1 MPTLT
6 PLDPIP
12 QEQSPST
19 ELAEFKATLEKAIEK
34 NASVIENTHFTL
46 RGIAQL
52 LDISKDLW
60 EFYRHHAQGVKLT
73 SEQLESLK
81 REINTLSTHINQT
94 LETLNDQKTK
104 ATELLQETTTKLQKA
119 AELAAQSQ
127 ADMQAARQALETIKA
142 LETKLPEIQTQLESI
157 NSAISN
163 AIDKKQ
169 ELEDRASELKIE
181 ISTALTQK
189 KSQLET
195 QLTEKKTQLESE
207 LESQLESKKTE
218 LESTL
223 TQASTQAQEALETKK
238 GEIETA
244 LETIKA
250 DTQAIKTQTQE
261 LATQTASKA
270 QQLESKAS
278 ELATKQEQ
286 IEQAQRRS
294 QEQLESVTQA
304 TQAAQEQLAEAK
316 EQATRGIESYK
327 AGFIND
333 ISIEFAKM
341 MEHFTPTSAI
351 ALSALSARVGLLEQS
366 VFQTEILSHITSHFY
381 TIQDMFYH
389 ARPCEELPIPE
400 ACHRAY
406 IVAYGG
412 AEQQQMTRD
421 KKFLQDTGVANLVV
435 VGGFWQGESI
445 QALPGELKA
454 QQRVFQGERNLEI
467 NVDAVG
473 GFVLVLFFTN
483 RVPSQSDDP
492 FFSIHTDQFGLEASG
507 LSAYLAHLESLDG
520 GETLQGQALDQL
532 TQATILA
539 TEQSLTRF
547 KEADFTS
554 LKSFYTARLEYEN
567 TRKQI
572 ARQNGLQVPA
582 PIDTQ
587 PYLDNAIDRGMLA
600 YYIYLHNRRSDNE
613 LITRTFPLVL
623 ERIAEMMDTHTAS
636 DAIAYTFSA
645 EDLERLSGYFDSLG
659 PLYRGGFT
667 TEQERRTNL
676 GFYLTYMA
684 YAQGESPRDPR
695 DQMSWCLSEIYRHL
709 GRPNLADTLKY
720 TQMTKIINQEI
731 PSEKS
736 VANLKAYIKATID
749 SDVQDQAEQ
758 KASACVRGLQDTH
771 AQGIFSVLHM
781 IKNAMI
787 MGIVDSGELPPPPPK
802 PLDQGGG
809 NTMFDPSVLEN
820 DGNVAFLTD

>member
-1 MPTLT
+1 MSKPTAQNPRFIAKSRIQKEKQPHYKTKDKTMPTLT
-6 PLDPIP
+6 PLTP
-12 QEQSPST
+12 QEEHTPSQ
-19 ELAEFKATLEKAIEK
+19 ELADFKATLEQAIEK

-60 EFYRHHAQGVKLT
+60 EFYRYHAQGVKLT

-94 LETLNDQKTK
+94 LENLNDQKTK
-104 ATELLQETTTKLQKA
+104 ATELLQETTTKLTQA
-119 AELAAQSQ
+119 QQLATQSQ

-142 LETKLPEIQTQLESI
+142 LETKLPEIETQLESI
-157 NSAISN
+157 NTAISN

-181 ISTALTQK
+181 ISTALTEK
-189 KSQLET
+189 KSELET

-207 LESQLESKKTE
+207 LETQLESKKSELETE
-218 LESTL
+218 LES
-223 TQASTQAQEALETKK
+223 
-238 GEIETA
+238 
-244 LETIKA
+244 IKA

-261 LATQTASKA
+261 LATQTQSKA
-270 QQLESKAS
+270 QQLNTKAS

-294 QEQLESVTQA
+294 QEQLESI
-304 TQAAQEQLAEAK
+304 TQAAQATTTELAEAK

-351 ALSALSARVGLLEQS
+351 ALSALSERVGLLEKGL
-366 VFQTEILSHITSHFY
+366 FQYEMLSQITSHFY
-381 TIQDMFYH
+381 TIQDMVY
-389 ARPCEELPIPE
+389 ASRPCEELAIPPL
-400 ACHRAY
+400 CHRAY
-406 IVAYGG
+406 IVVYGG
-412 AEQQQMTRD
+412 AEQPQQNARNW
-421 KKFLQDTGVANLVV
+421 TGSIQVSMQGSMQGSVR
-435 VGGFWQGESI
+435 VGGLQGEDI
-445 QALPGELKA
+445 VAYAGEFKA
-454 QQRVFQGERNLEI
+454 EQYHFQGERYLEI
-467 NVDAVG
+467 NVNTMG

-483 RVPSQSDDP
+483 RVPSESDDP
-492 FFSIHTDQFGLEASG
+492 FFSIHTDIFGLESSG
-507 LSAYLAHLESLDG
+507 LQAYLTHLNSLG
-520 GETLQGQALDQL
+520 GGDTLQSQALDQL
-532 TQATILA
+532 TQATELA
-539 TEQSLTRF
+539 TQQSLSAF
-547 KEADFTS
+547 KNADFTS

-600 YYIYLHNRRSDNE
+600 YYIYLHNRRSDTE

-623 ERIAEMMDTHTAS
+623 EQIAALAQTHHAS
-636 DAIAYTFSA
+636 TQIAQSFSA
-645 EDLERLSGYFDSLG
+645 DDLQALSSYFDSLG

-684 YAQGESPRDPR
+684 HAQGQRAAQPA
-695 DQMSWCLSEIYRHL
+695 DQMGWILGEIYRHL
-709 GRPNLADTLKY
+709 GRPNLANTLKY
-720 TQMTKIINQEI
+720 TQMTKILRQEI

-736 VANLKAYIKATID
+736 VASLKAYIKATID
-749 SDVQDQAEQ
+749 SDVQAQAEQ
-758 KASACVRGLQDTH
+758 RASACVRGLQDTH
-771 AQGIFSVLHM
+771 AQGIFAVLAM
-781 IKNAMI
+781 IKGAL
-787 MGIVDSGELPPPPPK
+787 S
-802 PLDQGGG
+802 
-809 NTMFDPSVLEN
+809 
-820 DGNVAFLTD
+820 

>member
-6 PLDPIP
+6 PLDSI
-12 QEQSPST
+12 SHTPSQ
-19 ELAEFKATLEKAIEK
+19 ELADFKATLEQAIEK

-60 EFYRHHAQGVKLT
+60 EFYRYHAQGVKLT
-73 SEQLESLK
+73 SEQLETLK

-94 LETLNDQKTK
+94 LENLNDQKTK
-104 ATELLQETTTKLQKA
+104 ATELLQETTTKLTQA
-119 AELAAQSQ
+119 QQLATQSQ
-127 ADMQAARQALETIKA
+127 ADMQAARQALETIKT
-142 LETKLPEIQTQLESI
+142 LETKLPEIETQLESI

-189 KSQLET
+189 KS
-195 QLTEKKTQLESE
+195 E
-207 LESQLESKKTE
+207 LESS
-218 LESTL
+218 L
-223 TQASTQAQEALETKK
+223 TQASTTAQEALETKK
-238 GEIETA
+238 SELETA
-244 LETIKA
+244 LESIKA
-250 DTQAIKTQTQE
+250 DTQTIKTQTQE
-261 LATQTASKA
+261 LATQTATKA
-270 QQLESKAS
+270 EQLNTKAS

-286 IEQAQRRS
+286 IEQAQTQA
-294 QEQLESVTQA
+294 QEQLESI
-304 TQAAQEQLAEAK
+304 TQAAQATTAELAEAK

-351 ALSALSARVGLLEQS
+351 ALSALSVRVGLLEKGLY
-366 VFQTEILSHITSHFY
+366 EYEMLSHITSHFY
-381 TIQDMFYH
+381 TIQDMVYH
-389 ARPCEELPIPE
+389 SSPYEVLEIP
-400 ACHRAY
+400 AGCSRAY

-412 AEQQQMTRD
+412 AEQPQQRT
-421 KKFLQDTGVANLVV
+421 Q
-435 VGGFWQGESI
+435 ESI
-445 QALPGELKA
+445 QESIQVRVGGLQGEDITAQAGELKA
-454 QQRVFQGERNLEI
+454 EQCYFQGERMLEI

-473 GFVLVLFFTN
+473 AFVLVLFFTN
-483 RVPSQSDDP
+483 RVPSESDSP
-492 FFSIHTDQFGLEASG
+492 FFTINADAFGLESSG
-507 LSAYLAHLESLDG
+507 FHAYLSHLDSLG
-520 GETLQGQALDQL
+520 GGDTLRSQALDQL

-539 TEQSLTRF
+539 TEQSLSAF
-547 KEADFTS
+547 KNADFRD

-623 ERIAEMMDTHTAS
+623 EQIAKLAHTHQAS
-636 DAIAYTFSA
+636 AAIAQSFSA
-645 EDLERLSGYFDSLG
+645 DDLQTLSSYFDSLG

-684 YAQGESPRDPR
+684 HATGQGAAQPA
-695 DQMSWCLSEIYRHL
+695 DQMGWILGEIYRHL
-709 GRPNLADTLKY
+709 GRPNLANTLKY
-720 TQMTKIINQEI
+720 TQMTKILRQEI

-736 VANLKAYIKATID
+736 VATLKAYIKATID
-749 SDVQDQAEQ
+749 SDVQAQAEQ
-758 KASACVRGLQDTH
+758 RASACVRGLQDTH
-771 AQGIFSVLHM
+771 AQGIFAVLAM
-781 IKNAMI
+781 IKEAL
-787 MGIVDSGELPPPPPK
+787 S
-802 PLDQGGG
+802 
-809 NTMFDPSVLEN
+809 
-820 DGNVAFLTD
+820 

>member
-6 PLDPIP
+6 PLDSI
-12 QEQSPST
+12 SHTPSQ
-19 ELAEFKATLEKAIEK
+19 ELADFKATLEQAIEK

-60 EFYRHHAQGVKLT
+60 EFYRYHAQGVKLT

-94 LETLNDQKTK
+94 LENLNDQKTK
-104 ATELLQETTTKLQKA
+104 ATELLQETTTKLTQA
-119 AELAAQSQ
+119 QQLATQSQ

-142 LETKLPEIQTQLESI
+142 LETKLPEIETQLESI

-189 KSQLET
+189 KSELET

-207 LESQLESKKTE
+207 LESQLESKKGE

-223 TQASTQAQEALETKK
+223 TQASTTAQEALETKK
-238 GEIETA
+238 GELETE

-250 DTQAIKTQTQE
+250 DTQAIKAQTQE
-261 LATQTASKA
+261 LATQAASKA
-270 QQLESKAS
+270 NELNTKAS

-286 IEQAQRRS
+286 IEQAHTQA
-294 QEQLESVTQA
+294 QEQLETI
-304 TQAAQEQLAEAK
+304 TQAAQATTTELAETK

-341 MEHFTPTSAI
+341 MEHFPPTSAI
-351 ALSALSARVGLLEQS
+351 ALSALSDRVRLLEKGLY
-366 VFQTEILSHITSHFY
+366 EYEMLSHITSHFY
-381 TIQDMFYH
+381 TIQDMVY
-389 ARPCEELPIPE
+389 ASSPYEELAIPPL
-400 ACHRAY
+400 CHRAY

-412 AEQQQMTRD
+412 AEQPQQNARNW
-421 KKFLQDTGVANLVV
+421 QGVTQGSMLITLEDSPQVR
-435 VGGFWQGESI
+435 VGGLQGEDI
-445 QALPGELKA
+445 EAQAGELKA
-454 QQRVFQGERNLEI
+454 QQHYFQGERMLEI
-467 NVDAVG
+467 NVDTVG

-483 RVPSQSDDP
+483 RVPSASDDP
-492 FFSIHTDQFGLEASG
+492 FFSIHTDIFGLESSG
-507 LSAYLAHLESLDG
+507 LSAYLAHLDRLG
-520 GETLQGQALDQL
+520 GGDTLQSQALDQL
-532 TQATILA
+532 TQASGLA
-539 TEQSLTRF
+539 AEQSLSAF
-547 KEADFTS
+547 KNADFRD

-623 ERIAEMMDTHTAS
+623 EQIAKLALTHQAS
-636 DAIAYTFSA
+636 TQIAQSFSA
-645 EDLERLSGYFDSLG
+645 DDLQSLSSYFDSLG

-684 YAQGESPRDPR
+684 HAQGQRAAQPA
-695 DQMSWCLSEIYRHL
+695 DQMGWILGEIYRHL
-709 GRPNLADTLKY
+709 GRPNLANTLKY
-720 TQMTKIINQEI
+720 TQMTKILSQEI

-736 VANLKAYIKATID
+736 VATLKKYIKATID
-749 SDVQDQAEQ
+749 KDVEAQAEQ
-758 KASACVRGLQDTH
+758 RASACVRGLQDSH
-771 AQGIFSVLHM
+771 AQGIFAVLAM
-781 IKNAMI
+781 IKGAL
-787 MGIVDSGELPPPPPK
+787 S
-802 PLDQGGG
+802 
-809 NTMFDPSVLEN
+809 
-820 DGNVAFLTD
+820 

>member
-19 ELAEFKATLEKAIEK
+19 ELADFKATLEKAIEK

-60 EFYRHHAQGVKLT
+60 EFYRYHAQGVKLT

-81 REINTLSTHINQT
+81 REINTLSAHINQT
-94 LETLNDQKTK
+94 LETLNDQKSQ
-104 ATELLQETTTKLQKA
+104 AQELLQETTTKLQKA

-181 ISTALTQK
+181 ISTALTEK
-189 KSQLET
+189 KSELES
-195 QLTEKKTQLESE
+195 QLTEKKTQLET
-207 LESQLESKKTE
+207 QLETKKSE

-351 ALSALSARVGLLEQS
+351 ALSALSARVGLLEKGL
-366 VFQTEILSHITSHFY
+366 FEYEMLSQITSHFY

-412 AEQQQMTRD
+412 PEQQQIR
-421 KKFLQDTGVANLVV
+421 FLDDTGVANQVV
-435 VGGFWQGESI
+435 VGGFWHGGEPI
-445 QALPGELKA
+445 QALPGEFKA
-454 QQRVFQGERNLEI
+454 QQRVFQGERILEI

-483 RVPSQSDDP
+483 RVPSESDDP

-507 LSAYLAHLESLDG
+507 LQAYLAHLESLESLGG

-532 TQATILA
+532 TQASLLA

-547 KEADFTS
+547 KEADFES

-600 YYIYLHNRRSDNE
+600 FYIYLHNRRSDNE

-623 ERIAEMMDTHTAS
+623 ERIAEMMDTHKAS
-636 DAIAYTFSA
+636 TAIAYTFSA

-659 PLYRGGFT
+659 PLYRGGFS

-684 YAQGESPRDPR
+684 HSQAQTPREPA
-695 DQMSWCLSEIYRHL
+695 DQMGWILGEIYRNL

-720 TQMTKIINQEI
+720 TQMTKIIAQDL

-736 VANLKAYIKATID
+736 VASLKAYIKATID
-749 SDVQDQAEQ
+749 SDVESQAEQ

-771 AQGIFSVLHM
+771 AQGIFSVLEM
-781 IKNAMI
+781 IKGAME
-787 MGIVDSGELPPPPPK
+787 GGDSTYTPH
-802 PLDQGGG
+802 LDAMTNPG
-809 NTMFDPSVLEN
+809 NS
-820 DGNVAFLTD
+820 AFLS

>member
-1 MPTLT
+1 MLT
-6 PLDPIP
+6 PLTP
-12 QEQSPST
+12 QEHTPSQ
-19 ELAEFKATLEKAIEK
+19 ELADFKATLEQAIEK

-60 EFYRHHAQGVKLT
+60 EFYRYHAQGVKLT

-94 LETLNDQKTK
+94 LENLNDQKTK
-104 ATELLQETTTKLQKA
+104 AQELLQETTAKLTQA
-119 AELAAQSQ
+119 QQLAAQSQ

-142 LETKLPEIQTQLESI
+142 LETKLPEIETQLESI
-157 NSAISN
+157 NTAISN

-189 KSQLET
+189 KSELET
-195 QLTEKKTQLESE
+195 SLTEKKTQLESE
-207 LESQLESKKTE
+207 LESS
-218 LESTL
+218 L
-223 TQASTQAQEALETKK
+223 TQASTQAQEALETKRQ
-238 GEIETA
+238 ELETA
-244 LETIKA
+244 LESIKA

-261 LATQTASKA
+261 LATQVQSKA
-270 QQLESKAS
+270 QQLNTKAS

-294 QEQLESVTQA
+294 QEQLESI
-304 TQAAQEQLAEAK
+304 TQAAQATTQELAEAK

-351 ALSALSARVGLLEQS
+351 ALSALSARVGLLEKGL
-366 VFQTEILSHITSHFY
+366 FAYEMLSHITSHFY
-381 TIQDMFYH
+381 TIQDMVYH
-389 ARPCEELPIPE
+389 SRPCEELEIP
-400 ACHRAY
+400 AGCSRAY

-412 AEQQQMTRD
+412 AEQPQQNTRNWQGSIQGTIQVSVGRMEFEE
-421 KKFLQDTGVANLVV
+421 KSPQVS
-435 VGGFWQGESI
+435 VGGLQGEDIVAQAGEFKAQQHYFQGESM
-445 QALPGELKA
+445 
-454 QQRVFQGERNLEI
+454 LEI
-467 NVDAVG
+467 NVDVVG

-483 RVPSQSDDP
+483 RVPSASDDP
-492 FFSIHTDQFGLEASG
+492 FFTINADAFGLESSG
-507 LSAYLAHLESLDG
+507 LQAYLAHLDRLG
-520 GETLQGQALDQL
+520 GGDTLRGQALDQL
-532 TQATILA
+532 TQATGLA
-539 TEQSLTRF
+539 AEQSLSAF
-547 KEADFTS
+547 KNADFTS

-582 PIDTQ
+582 TIDTQ

-623 ERIAEMMDTHTAS
+623 EQIAKLANTHTAS
-636 DAIAYTFSA
+636 TQIAQSFSA
-645 EDLERLSGYFDSLG
+645 DDLERLSSYFDSLS

-667 TEQERRTNL
+667 TKQERRTNL

-684 YAQGESPRDPR
+684 HATGQRAAQPA
-695 DQMSWCLSEIYRHL
+695 DQMGWILGEIYRHL
-709 GRPNLADTLKY
+709 GRPNLANTLKY
-720 TQMTKIINQEI
+720 TQMTKILRQEM

-736 VANLKAYIKATID
+736 VATLKEYIKATID
-749 SDVQDQAEQ
+749 SDVEAKAEQ
-758 KASACVRGLQDTH
+758 RASACVRGLQDSN
-771 AQGIFSVLHM
+771 AQGIFSVLNM
-781 IKNAMI
+781 IKGAL
-787 MGIVDSGELPPPPPK
+787 S
-802 PLDQGGG
+802 
-809 NTMFDPSVLEN
+809 
-820 DGNVAFLTD
+820 

>member
-6 PLDPIP
+6 PLDSISH
-12 QEQSPST
+12 EPSQD
-19 ELAEFKATLEKAIEK
+19 LLDFKATLEQAIEK

-60 EFYRHHAQGVKLT
+60 EFYRYHAQGVKLT
-73 SEQLESLK
+73 SEQLETLK

-94 LETLNDQKTK
+94 LENLNDQKTK
-104 ATELLQETTTKLQKA
+104 ATELLQETTTKLTQA
-119 AELAAQSQ
+119 QQLAAQST
-127 ADMQAARQALETIKA
+127 ADMQAARQALETIKT
-142 LETKLPEIQTQLESI
+142 LETKLPEIETQLESI

-181 ISTALTQK
+181 ISTALTEK
-189 KSQLET
+189 KSELET

-207 LESQLESKKTE
+207 LQTQLESQLESKKSE

-223 TQASTQAQEALETKK
+223 TQASTTAQEALETKK
-238 GEIETA
+238 SE
-244 LETIKA
+244 LETELESIKA
-250 DTQAIKTQTQE
+250 DTQNIKTQTQE
-261 LATQTASKA
+261 LATQVQSKA
-270 QQLESKAS
+270 QQLNTKAS

-286 IEQAQRRS
+286 IEQAHTQA
-294 QEQLESVTQA
+294 QAQLETI
-304 TQAAQEQLAEAK
+304 TQAAQATTTELAEAK

-333 ISIEFAKM
+333 ISREFAKM

-351 ALSALSARVGLLEQS
+351 ALSALSERVGLLEKGL
-366 VFQTEILSHITSHFY
+366 FQYEMLSHITSHFY
-381 TIQDMFYH
+381 TIQDMVY
-389 ARPCEELPIPE
+389 ADQSYEELAIPPL
-400 ACHRAY
+400 CHRAY
-406 IVAYGG
+406 IVVYGG
-412 AEQQQMTRD
+412 AEQPQQNARNW
-421 KKFLQDTGVANLVV
+421 TGAMQGSIQGAMQGSVR
-435 VGGFWQGESI
+435 VGGLQGEDI
-445 QALPGELKA
+445 VAYAGEFKA
-454 QQRVFQGERNLEI
+454 EQYHFQGERYLEI
-467 NVDAVG
+467 NVDEVG

-483 RVPSQSDDP
+483 RVPSESDDP
-492 FFSIHTDQFGLEASG
+492 FLTINADAFGLESSG
-507 LSAYLAHLESLDG
+507 LSTYLAHLDRLG
-520 GETLQGQALDQL
+520 GGDTLRSQALDQL

-539 TEQSLTRF
+539 TEQSLSAF
-547 KEADFTS
+547 KNADFTN

-600 YYIYLHNRRSDNE
+600 YYIYLHNRRSDTE

-623 ERIAEMMDTHTAS
+623 EQIAALAQTHHAS
-636 DAIAYTFSA
+636 TQIAQSFSA
-645 EDLERLSGYFDSLG
+645 DDLQELSSYFDSLG

-684 YAQGESPRDPR
+684 HAQGQRAAQPA
-695 DQMSWCLSEIYRHL
+695 DQMGWILGEIYRHL
-709 GRPNLADTLKY
+709 GRPNLANTLKY
-720 TQMTKIINQEI
+720 TQMTKILRQEI

-736 VANLKAYIKATID
+736 VASLKAYIKATID
-749 SDVQDQAEQ
+749 KDVQAQAEQ
-758 KASACVRGLQDTH
+758 RASACVRGLQDTH
-771 AQGIFSVLHM
+771 AQGIFSVLTM
-781 IKNAMI
+781 IKNAL
-787 MGIVDSGELPPPPPK
+787 S
-802 PLDQGGG
+802 
-809 NTMFDPSVLEN
+809 
-820 DGNVAFLTD
+820 